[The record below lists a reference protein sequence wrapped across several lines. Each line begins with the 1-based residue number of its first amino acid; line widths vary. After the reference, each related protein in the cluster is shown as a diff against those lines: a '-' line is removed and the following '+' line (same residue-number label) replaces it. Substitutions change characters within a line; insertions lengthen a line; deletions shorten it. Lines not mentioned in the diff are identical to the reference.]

1 MADDDTGP
9 GARRRT
15 GYVTW
20 DAYRGEHARLADRI
34 DVAHT
39 WAREQI
45 TSLREWAREQHGDLD
60 QRLTVLEDAEEKRRD
75 HRWMLALALLTGLL
89 LPLAVAAVLAW
100 TAAHG
105 P

>member
-1 MADDDTGP
+1 MDQGGDGGRP
-9 GARRRT
+9 RQGS
-15 GYVTW
+15 VTW

-34 DVAHT
+34 DVVHT

-45 TSLREWAREQHGDLD
+45 AGLREWAKEQHGDLD
-60 QRLTVLEDAEEKRRD
+60 ARLTVLEDAEEKRRD

-89 LPLAVAAVLAW
+89 LPLVVAAVAAY

>member
-1 MADDDTGP
+1 MDQGGDEG
-9 GARRRT
+9 RLRH

-34 DVAHT
+34 DNAHT
-39 WAREQI
+39 WAREQF
-45 TSLREWAREQHGDLD
+45 TTMREWAREQHADLD
-60 QRLTVLEDAEEKRRD
+60 GRLTVLEDAEEKRRD

-89 LPLAVAAVLAW
+89 LPLIVAAVIAYG
-100 TAAHG
+100 AAHG

>member
-1 MADDDTGP
+1 MERGEDDDGRP
-9 GARRRT
+9 RA

-34 DVAHT
+34 DTVRD
-39 WAREQI
+39 WAREQV
-45 TSLREWAREQHGDLD
+45 TTLREWAREQHSGFEE
-60 QRLTVLEDAEEKRRD
+60 RLTVLEDAEEKRRD

-89 LPLAVAAVLAW
+89 LPLIVAAVLAYG
-100 TAAHG
+100 AAHG